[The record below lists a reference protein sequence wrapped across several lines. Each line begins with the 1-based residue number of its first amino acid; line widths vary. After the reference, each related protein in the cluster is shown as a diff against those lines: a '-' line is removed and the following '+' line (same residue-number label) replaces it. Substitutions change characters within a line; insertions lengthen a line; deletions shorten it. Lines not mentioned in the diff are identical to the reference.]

1 MFDLVNQTVWIHH
14 SDLMPFHNGGQRIIL
29 HFVLTVQFP
38 LLTRMTPMILRL
50 LSLFLLISAAST
62 FAQSQVEQMPII
74 DYQNRFLPQV
84 GSQGMV
90 VGPEKL
96 ATEVGQEIL
105 RQGGNAVDAAVATGF
120 ALAVTYPQAGNLGG
134 GGFMLIHLAEPN
146 KQVFIDYREMAP
158 GRAHR
163 DMYLDEAGAVDRQSL
178 YFSYLSSGVPGT
190 VAGLLHALEN
200 YGTMTVRQVLQP
212 AVDLALKGIPVTYAL
227 HSAIGSRKERLLQDP
242 GASMA
247 YLIEGETPSLGSTFV
262 QPDLGRVLQSIRDN
276 GSSGFYE
283 GWVAKT
289 IAEAMQDNGG
299 IVSEADLKNY
309 RVVEREPVRG
319 SYHGYDIVSAPP
331 PSSGGT
337 HIIEMLNILEGF
349 DLVSMGHNSAA
360 YIHHVVEAMKIAYAD
375 RAAHMGDPDFSPVP
389 VTQLLSKDYAA
400 VRRSEINPQRARAAV
415 EIRAGDFDD
424 TESTET
430 THFSVADTAGN
441 VVANTYTLNFSFG
454 SHIVVP
460 GTGMLLNNEMADFMS
475 KPGTPNAFGLIESQ
489 ANEVAAG
496 KRPLSSMSPTLVFK
510 AGRPWLATG
519 SPGGSLIISTVMQ
532 TILNAMTF
540 DMNIA
545 AAAGSARVHH
555 QWMPDTLRLESGI
568 SRDTVDILRAMGHPV
583 EENVRTLGRTQS
595 IMLQDGWFLGATDT
609 RRPGG
614 WVAGAQ

>member
-1 MFDLVNQTVWIHH
+1 
-14 SDLMPFHNGGQRIIL
+14 
-29 HFVLTVQFP
+29 
-38 LLTRMTPMILRL
+38 MILRL
-50 LSLFLLISAAST
+50 LSLFLLINAAST
-62 FAQSQVEQMPII
+62 LAQSQVEQMPII

-96 ATEVGQEIL
+96 AAEIGQEIL

-178 YFSYLSSGVPGT
+178 YFSYLSAGVPGT

-247 YLIEGETPSLGSTFV
+247 YLIEGETPSLGSAFV

-276 GSSGFYE
+276 GRSGFYE

-289 IAEAMQDNGG
+289 ISEAMQDNGG

-389 VTQLLSKDYAA
+389 VKQLLSKDYAA
-400 VRRSEINPQRARAAV
+400 VRRSEINPQRARAPM
-415 EIRAGDFDD
+415 EIQAGDFDD
-424 TESTET
+424 SESTDT

-489 ANEVAAG
+489 ANEVSAG

-510 AGRPWLATG
+510 EGRPWLATG

-540 DMNIA
+540 DMNVA

-568 SRDTVDILRAMGHPV
+568 SKDTVDKLKAMGHPV

>member
-1 MFDLVNQTVWIHH
+1 
-14 SDLMPFHNGGQRIIL
+14 
-29 HFVLTVQFP
+29 
-38 LLTRMTPMILRL
+38 MIFRW
-50 LSLFLLISAAST
+50 LFLALLIGAIPS
-62 FAQSQVEQMPII
+62 FAQLSVEQMPII

-90 VGPEKL
+90 VGPERL
-96 ATEVGQEIL
+96 AAEVGQEIL

-158 GRAHR
+158 SRADR
-163 DMYLDEAGAVDRQSL
+163 DMYLDDAGEVDRESL
-178 YFSYLSSGVPGT
+178 YFSHLSAGVPGT

-212 AVDLALKGIPVTYAL
+212 SVDLALKGIPVTYAL

-242 GASMA
+242 GASGS

-276 GSSGFYE
+276 GRSGFYE

-289 IAEAMQDNGG
+289 IAEAMRDNGG
-299 IVSEADLKNY
+299 IMSESDLRDY

-349 DLVSMGHNSAA
+349 DLASMGHNSAS

-389 VTQLLSKDYAA
+389 VDNLLSKEYAA
-400 VRRSEINPQRARAAV
+400 MRRDEINPLRARAAM
-415 EIRAGDFDD
+415 EIQSGTFDD
-424 TESTET
+424 DESTDT

-510 AGRPWLATG
+510 DGRPWLATG

-568 SRDTVDILRAMGHPV
+568 SKDTVDKLRAMGHPV

-595 IMLQDGWFLGATDT
+595 IMLQNGWFLGATDT